1 MRKVAHHA
9 GMKST
14 NLRGLMLDFLMTQ
27 GPKSTVEIHKALK
40 VLKKLKKDGTE
51 ERLKNKKAPAKRTI
65 QYELNVLSRLGLVH
79 VTDNGYAVKGYE
91 FDTRFAS
98 KQQLL
103 IEAKNVNFYLRRG
116 WRFVATLGSNQVIIE
131 REILPM
137 GNVEPTISKTVEEY
151 ELREML
157 TEEER
162 FGKKKKLY
170 S

>member
-1 MRKVAHHA
+1 MHKLAQHA
-9 GMKST
+9 CMKPT
-14 NLRGLMLDFLMTQ
+14 KLRGVLLDFLMAQ
-27 GPKSTVEIHKALK
+27 GPKTTEQIYKA
-40 VLKKLKKDGTE
+40 VKKLKKDGTE
-51 ERLKNKKAPAKRTI
+51 ERLKNRKAPAKRTI

-79 VTDNGYAVKGYE
+79 LTDNGYAVRGYE
-91 FDTRFAS
+91 FDARFAS
-98 KQQLL
+98 HQQLL
-103 IEAKNVNFYLRRG
+103 IEAKNINFYLRRG
-116 WRFVATLGSNQVIIE
+116 WHFVAALGSNQVIIE

-162 FGKKKKLY
+162 FRRKKKLY